1 MLYQQYAA
9 GEPVHDTS
17 ITLPANGSEP
27 LYEQVYKVI
36 VSPTKGNSI

>member
-27 LYEQVYKVI
+27 CLNKCI
-36 VSPTKGNSI
+36 VW